1 MCVSIVNFK
10 NITIDQVTLMLAHP
24 TLPQIQNKK
33 KTFKEYTPMF
43 LRNKLPEPRIYVVF
57 GLVQIFSNSRSFL

>member
-33 KTFKEYTPMF
+33 K
-43 LRNKLPEPRIYVVF
+43 NI
-57 GLVQIFSNSRSFL
+57 